1 MKLSEKLKELRESRN
16 LSLMKLAKIIN
27 VSDASI
33 FNWENEINEPK
44 ASYICALADYFQ
56 ISADELLGRENYS
69 TGNIEIKGEILS
81 EKERRLVDL
90 YRALDET
97 QQNAAWQILDA
108 AFPAAQR
115 KKK

>member
-1 MKLSEKLKELRESRN
+1 MKLSEKLKELRESKN

-44 ASYICALADYFQ
+44 ASYLCALADYFQ
-56 ISADELLGRENYS
+56 ISTDELLGRENYS

-81 EKERRLVDL
+81 VNECQVVAL
-90 YRALDET
+90 YRSLDDSQRKTAL
-97 QQNAAWQILDA
+97 QILDA
-108 AFPAAQR
+108 AFPVTQR
-115 KKK
+115 KK